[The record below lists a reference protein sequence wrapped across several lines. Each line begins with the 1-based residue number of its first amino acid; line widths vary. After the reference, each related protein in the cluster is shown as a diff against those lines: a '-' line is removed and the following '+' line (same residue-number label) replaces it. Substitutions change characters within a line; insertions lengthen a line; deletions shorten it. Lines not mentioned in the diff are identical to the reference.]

1 MKNNILLDLRE
12 LRDPLVK
19 LAREIRME
27 TGENKSLSSLIREAI
42 REFLK
47 GVEK

>member
-19 LAREIRME
+19 LAREIRIE
-27 TGENKSLSSLIREAI
+27 TGENKSVSALIREAI
-42 REFLK
+42 RAFLR
-47 GVEK
+47 GREK